1 MAIATLPQFYERM
14 RSTRPVR
21 QAVVTAILERTDVP
35 AGSASFLRQAL
46 ADLEAIPSDS
56 EGQRLRVGEAGATE
70 VHVDLGYEVGELRK
84 DIQFLEEGEDA
95 FLAELAR
102 RHSRFVDEVAAGR
115 DALAGL
121 RFQTFVSDRDG
132 TVINYCGRYASSIQS
147 AWNAVFLTRF
157 ARARTRRSVVLTSG
171 PLQDVGLVNL
181 AVTPPGAFVYA
192 GSKGRESLDP
202 EGRRRQYAIDPRQQ
216 EMLDAFNR
224 RLGALL
230 DEPGHEV
237 FRLIGSGLQHKF
249 GQTTVARQDI
259 HRSVPED
266 RSNAFL
272 ERVRALVRS
281 LDPEGVSFRIE
292 DTGLDVE
299 ILLTVEDEGGGRRDF
314 DKGDGVRFLNDD
326 QKLAMDRGPCLVCG
340 DTSSDVPM
348 LEAALDVAPEVRSVF
363 VTRREDL
370 RERVKSRLPG
380 ALFVSEPDALV
391 AILNGL
397 AREG

>member
-21 QAVVTAILERTDVP
+21 QAAVTAILAGQRAP
-35 AGSASFLRQAL
+35 AEAAPFLRQAL
-46 ADLEAIPSDS
+46 ADLEAIPADS
-56 EGQRLRVGEAGATE
+56 EGQWLRVGKAGAAL
-70 VHVDLGYEVGELRK
+70 VHVDLGYEIGELRK
-84 DIQFLEEGEDA
+84 DIQYLEEGEEA
-95 FLAELAR
+95 LLSGLAR
-102 RHSRFVDEVAAGR
+102 RGSRFLDEVAAGR
-115 DALAGL
+115 DDLAGV

-157 ARARTRRSVVLTSG
+157 ARARTRRSVILTSG
-171 PLQDVGLVNL
+171 PLRDTGLVDL
-181 AVTPPGAFVYA
+181 AVTPPGAFLYA

-224 RLGALL
+224 RLEDVL

-259 HRSVPED
+259 HHSIPED

-272 ERVRALVRS
+272 DRVRALVRS
-281 LDPEGVSFRIE
+281 LDPEEAFFRIE

-299 ILLTVEDEGGGRRDF
+299 ILLTVEDEHGGRRDF

-340 DTSSDVPM
+340 DTGSDVPM
-348 LEAALDVAPEVRSVF
+348 LEAALELASDVRSVF
-363 VTRREDL
+363 VTRHEDL
-370 RERVKSRLPG
+370 REKVRRRLPG

-391 AILNGL
+391 AILNRLG
-397 AREG
+397 RGV

>member
-14 RSTRPVR
+14 RSTRPLR
-21 QAVVTAILERTDVP
+21 EAAVTAILGEAPVP
-35 AGSASFLRQAL
+35 AEAAPSFRQAL
-46 ADLEAIPSDS
+46 ADLEAIPADA
-56 EGQRLRVGEAGATE
+56 EGQRLRVQASGAAE
-70 VHVDLGYEVGELRK
+70 VHVDLGYEIGELQK
-84 DIQFLEEGEDA
+84 DIQYLEEGEESL
-95 FLAELAR
+95 LAELAR
-102 RHSRFVDEVAAGR
+102 RHSRFLDEVAAGT
-115 DALAGL
+115 DALAGV

-132 TVINYCGRYASSIQS
+132 TVNNYCGRYAASIQS

-157 ARARTRRSVVLTSG
+157 ARARAQRSVILTSG
-171 PLQDVGLVNL
+171 PLQDVGLLDL

-202 EGRRRQYAIDPRQQ
+202 EGRRRQFAIDARQQ
-216 EMLDAFNR
+216 EMLDVFNR
-224 RLGALL
+224 RLGELL

-281 LDPEGVSFRIE
+281 LDPEGAFFRIE
-292 DTGLDVE
+292 DTGLDAE

-348 LEAALDVAPEVRSVF
+348 LEAALELAPEVRSVF
-363 VTRREDL
+363 VTRRDDL
-370 RERVKSRLPG
+370 RQTVKSRLPG

-397 AREG
+397 AR